1 MNYLHIIIV
10 ILFLSTSVMSYLL
23 WAFVRKNKT
32 ILKYCEMYVQ
42 LLGVLAMR
50 MKQTQNQMKEIDRIG
65 SFEAD
70 DETGYAFKELDNCIT
85 DLNNFIERY
94 VNTEETKEK
103 EN

>member
-1 MNYLHIIIV
+1 
-10 ILFLSTSVMSYLL
+10 
-23 WAFVRKNKT
+23 
-32 ILKYCEMYVQ
+32 MYVQ